1 MRHRRKRKPHYK
13 PVGTPPGTISPAPDA
28 RPSVIRVMAYGPT
41 DFREETVDDVACLKD
56 YLGKWPVLWIDVDGL
71 GNAAVIEG
79 IGALLKLHPLALED
93 VAHTQQRA
101 KVDEFDNHLF
111 IVARMLSS
119 LGHGETEQLGIF
131 LGQGFVVTFQE
142 GAPGDNFGHIRD
154 RLRKGVGR
162 LRHLGPD
169 ALMYALLDALVDAYF
184 PVLETWGERLE
195 EIEDQIIASPRRSSV
210 SQLYEA
216 KRELLAMRRAVW
228 PLREALNSLVR
239 DETPLITP
247 ETRLFL
253 RDCYDHAVRIIDL
266 VETYRELA
274 SDLMDLY
281 LSSISQRMN
290 EIMKVLT
297 IIATLFMPLTF
308 ISSIYGMNFD
318 PDYSKWNMPELRWYL
333 GYPFAL
339 LLMAIVGLAFLWY
352 FRSKGWLRA
361 DDSSLQPPGATER
374 DQRDRSS

>member
-1 MRHRRKRKPHYK
+1 
-13 PVGTPPGTISPAPDA
+13 
-28 RPSVIRVMAYGPT
+28 
-41 DFREETVDDVACLKD
+41 
-56 YLGKWPVLWIDVDGL
+56 
-71 GNAAVIEG
+71 
-79 IGALLKLHPLALED
+79 
-93 VAHTQQRA
+93 
-101 KVDEFDNHLF
+101 
-111 IVARMLSS
+111 
-119 LGHGETEQLGIF
+119 
-131 LGQGFVVTFQE
+131 
-142 GAPGDNFGHIRD
+142 
-154 RLRKGVGR
+154 
-162 LRHLGPD
+162 
-169 ALMYALLDALVDAYF
+169 MYALLDALVDAYF

-361 DDSSLQPPGATER
+361 DDSRLQPPGGTER